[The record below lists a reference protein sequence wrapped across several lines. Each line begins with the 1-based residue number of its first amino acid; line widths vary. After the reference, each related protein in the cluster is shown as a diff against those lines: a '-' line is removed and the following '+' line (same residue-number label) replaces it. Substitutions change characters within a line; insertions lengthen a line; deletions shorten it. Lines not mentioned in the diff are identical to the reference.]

1 VPAHAQR
8 MSSLLASDKGAL
20 CRESKGGARR
30 MGGEV
35 RAGRR
40 GGGGGGRGGGGG
52 VSVSPRRRRAH
63 TGPD

>member
-1 VPAHAQR
+1 VAAHAQR

-20 CRESKGGARR
+20 CRESKGGART

-40 GGGGGGRGGGGG
+40 GGG
-52 VSVSPRRRRAH
+52 VSVSRRRRRAH